1 MKSTGSYPRVHVDT
15 AKVTAVGQAG
25 GILLTE
31 TIRAA
36 GLDRALSEALSRWR
50 KPLAVHDPG
59 KIICDLA
66 MSLVLGGEA
75 LSDLATLRAEPGI
88 YGPVASDPTVSRLIA
103 ALAEDADKA
112 IKAIAGARQQ
122 ARARAWALAGEHAP
136 DHESTAEDPV
146 VIDLRRSSRRL
157 RRSNEAS
164 GSTRCWRSPTTGRTA
179 PAKPWRSTYAPGT
192 PARTPPPITSPS
204 PNKLSRSSP
213 PGTRG
218 PDAAC

>member
-1 MKSTGSYPRVHVDT
+1 MLEPDAVKVARPVLRGPGRSNAFGLPDKSTGSYPRVHVDT

-59 KIICDLA
+59 NIICELA

-75 LSDLATLRAEPGI
+75 LSDLDTLGAEPGV
-88 YGPVASDPTVSRLIA
+88 YGPVSSDPTVSRLIA

-122 ARARAWALAGEHAP
+122 AGATVWALAGEHAP

-146 VIDLRRSSRRL
+146 VIDLDASLITAHSADAGGCDVQARL
-157 RRSNEAS
+157 RVPPVAGVR
-164 GSTRCWRSPTTGRTA
+164 RPRT
-179 PAKPWRSTYAPGT
+179 
-192 PARTPPPITSPS
+192 
-204 PNKLSRSSP
+204 
-213 PGTRG
+213 
-218 PDAAC
+218 

>member
-50 KPLAVHDPG
+50 KPLAIHDPG

-66 MSLVLGGEA
+66 VSLVLGGEA
-75 LSDLATLRAEPGI
+75 LSDLATLRAEPGV

-112 IKAIAGARQQ
+112 ITAIAAARQQ
-122 ARARAWALAGEHAP
+122 ARARVWALAGEHAP
-136 DHESTAEDPV
+136 DHESTAEDPLI
-146 VIDLRRSSRRL
+146 IDLDASLITAHSEKQQAAATLKTRL
-157 RRSNEAS
+157 RVPPVAGVR
-164 GSTRCWRSPTTGRTA
+164 RPRT
-179 PAKPWRSTYAPGT
+179 
-192 PARTPPPITSPS
+192 
-204 PNKLSRSSP
+204 
-213 PGTRG
+213 
-218 PDAAC
+218 

>member
-59 KIICDLA
+59 KIIRDLA
-66 MSLVLGGEA
+66 VSLVLGGEA
-75 LSDLATLRAEPGI
+75 LSDLATLRAEPGV

-122 ARARAWALAGEHAP
+122 ARATVWALAGEHAP

-146 VIDLRRSSRRL
+146 IDLDASLITAHSEKQQAAATLKTRL
-157 RRSNEAS
+157 RVPPVAGVR
-164 GSTRCWRSPTTGRTA
+164 RPRT
-179 PAKPWRSTYAPGT
+179 
-192 PARTPPPITSPS
+192 
-204 PNKLSRSSP
+204 
-213 PGTRG
+213 
-218 PDAAC
+218 

>member
-1 MKSTGSYPRVHVDT
+1 
-15 AKVTAVGQAG
+15 
-25 GILLTE
+25 
-31 TIRAA
+31 
-36 GLDRALSEALSRWR
+36 
-50 KPLAVHDPG
+50 LAVHDPG

-75 LSDLATLRAEPGI
+75 LSDLATLRAEPGV

-122 ARARAWALAGEHAP
+122 ARATVWALAGEHAP
-136 DHESTAEDPV
+136 DHESTAEDPLI
-146 VIDLRRSSRRL
+146 IDLDASLITAHSQDAARGCDVED
-157 RRSNEAS
+157 EAS
-164 GSTRCWRSPTTGRTA
+164 GSTRCWRSPTTDLRA

-192 PARTPPPITSPS
+192 PVRTPPPITSPS

-213 PGTRG
+213 TGTRG